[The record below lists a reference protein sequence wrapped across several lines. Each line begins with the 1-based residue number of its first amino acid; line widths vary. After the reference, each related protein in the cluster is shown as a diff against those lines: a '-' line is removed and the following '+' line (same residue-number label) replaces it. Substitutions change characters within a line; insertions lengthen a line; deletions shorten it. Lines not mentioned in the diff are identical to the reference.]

1 MPDDKLFA
9 AADSG
14 ALSARAEIE
23 AQARRLLVDPRG
35 RAHVATFFSEWLE
48 APRAFI
54 ATKDMDTY
62 PSLFNA
68 PGGLS
73 AVVDAMR
80 AEEDAFVTNVVFDST
95 KKFPELFTASYT
107 FANDRLATLYG
118 LNAPGASQA
127 VKVALPTTGKRG
139 GLLTLGM
146 VLLGHARTNESSPT
160 QRGHMIRANLLCN
173 EVPPPPPGVDA
184 TVKPGTPGVTAREQ
198 IEALTGS
205 GTCASCHSLMNPI
218 GYGLEGF
225 DGAGLERT
233 LDNGEAV
240 DTSGALKDLVG
251 PSGTQSFTFN
261 GARELS
267 TVIASSDAAKACL
280 AQNYHRFA
288 RGFVSYGA
296 DTGAVQKLSADF
308 LARDL
313 EIPELFV
320 QVALQDSFVTRR
332 SADMV
337 QR

>member
-1 MPDDKLFA
+1 
-9 AADSG
+9 
-14 ALSARAEIE
+14 
-23 AQARRLLVDPRG
+23 
-35 RAHVATFFSEWLE
+35 
-48 APRAFI
+48 
-54 ATKDMDTY
+54 
-62 PSLFNA
+62 
-68 PGGLS
+68 
-73 AVVDAMR
+73 
-80 AEEDAFVTNVVFDST
+80 
-95 KKFPELFTASYT
+95 
-107 FANDRLATLYG
+107 
-118 LNAPGASQA
+118 
-127 VKVALPTTGKRG
+127 
-139 GLLTLGM
+139 
-146 VLLGHARTNESSPT
+146 
-160 QRGHMIRANLLCN
+160 
-173 EVPPPPPGVDA
+173 
-184 TVKPGTPGVTAREQ
+184 
-198 IEALTGS
+198 
-205 GTCASCHSLMNPI
+205 MNPI

-296 DTGAVQKLSADF
+296 DAGAVQKLSADF